1 MGPGV
6 GLTTSS
12 RHDGDRRAVPWR
24 VHDVL
29 ARSRAN
35 GPGLRFTVWS
45 QGCSL
50 NCPGCFNPET
60 HRPGGPVRTA
70 GELADA
76 ALALA
81 GEIEGVT
88 LTGGEPLEQ
97 PEAVAAFCAEVTAR
111 GGLGV
116 VVLTGFTREEIEA
129 DPDRLAAVADA
140 DMVVTGRYNPR
151 LHLGT
156 GLRGSANKRYWART
170 DRYRPADFE
179 DLPEAEILIGPGGG
193 LAVTGMDAAAT
204 AAGELR

>member
-1 MGPGV
+1 
-6 GLTTSS
+6 
-12 RHDGDRRAVPWR
+12 
-24 VHDVL
+24 VHEVL

-50 NCPGCFNPET
+50 ACPGCFNPET

-76 ALALA
+76 ALAA

-116 VVLTGFTREEIEA
+116 VVLTGFTRAEIES
-129 DPDRLAAVADA
+129 DPARLAAVAAA
-140 DMVVTGRYNPR
+140 DMVVAGRYNPR
-151 LHLGT
+151 LHLGA

-170 DRYRPADFE
+170 GRYRAADFE
-179 DLPEAEILIGPGGG
+179 AVPETEIMIAPDGG
-193 LAVTGMDAAAT
+193 LTVTGMRAAAT
-204 AAGELR
+204 AAEGLR